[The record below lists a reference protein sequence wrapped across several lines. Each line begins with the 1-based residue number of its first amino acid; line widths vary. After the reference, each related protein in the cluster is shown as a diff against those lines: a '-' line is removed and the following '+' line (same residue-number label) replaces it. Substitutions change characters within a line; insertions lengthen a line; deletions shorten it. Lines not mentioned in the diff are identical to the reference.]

1 MNSCREDSAGY
12 ISFGTLNFIVISLY
26 CGSCTV
32 HCGCPAVSL
41 DSISTCWQDSL
52 VTTNM
57 TLDVTTCSMGRD
69 SVVPD

>member
-26 CGSCTV
+26 CGS
-32 HCGCPAVSL
+32 
-41 DSISTCWQDSL
+41 SISTCWQDSL